1 MEEAIMHDETPR
13 MRPQGLIASFAI
25 ALLACGGCG
34 VVNSVVKPAGAPF
47 PALYSLVHVA
57 QPAVTG
63 APARP
68 LIESPTLIVSPPQ
81 ATAGFDSARIAY
93 VREPYKLEYFAQ
105 NRWIDPPAH
114 MLAPLI
120 VAAIAPGNTF
130 HAVVTSPSSASGDFR
145 LDTEII
151 RLQHEFTAQPSRV
164 RFTLRA
170 SLIDDKT
177 RAVLAAR
184 EFEAVATAETADP
197 RGGVV
202 AANGAVQTVLA
213 ELSAFC
219 QETAR
224 AAWIARQGSTDR
236 QGKSP

>member
-1 MEEAIMHDETPR
+1 MKAAATPDKVSNTQL
-13 MRPQGLIASFAI
+13 PGLIAGLAI
-25 ALLACGGCG
+25 ALLAGAGC
-34 VVNSVVKPAGAPF
+34 SVVKPAGTPF
-47 PALYSLVHVA
+47 PALYSLDHA
-57 QPAVTG
+57 ARPAVAG
-63 APARP
+63 ASAST
-68 LIESPTLIVSPPQ
+68 LIEPPTLIVSPPH

-93 VREPYKLEYFAQ
+93 VREPFKLEYFAQ
-105 NRWIDPPAH
+105 NRWIDPPAR

-120 VAAIAPGNTF
+120 VAAIAAGNTF
-130 HAVVTSPSSASGDFR
+130 HAVVTTPSSASGDFR

-151 RLQHEFTAQPSRV
+151 RLQHEFTEQPSRV

-184 EFEAVATAETADP
+184 EFEAVVTAETADP

-202 AANGAVQTVLA
+202 AANAAVQQVLV

-219 QETAR
+219 QEAAR
-224 AAWIARQGSTDR
+224 AARVGR
-236 QGKSP
+236 

>member
-1 MEEAIMHDETPR
+1 MKEAAMPDNAPDAQLRRLIP
-13 MRPQGLIASFAI
+13 GLVI
-25 ALLACGGCG
+25 ALLVCAGC
-34 VVNSVVKPAGAPF
+34 SVIKPAGAPF
-47 PALYSLVHVA
+47 PAQYSLDHAA
-57 QPAVTG
+57 QPAVAG
-63 APARP
+63 ATAKP
-68 LIESPTLIVSPPQ
+68 LIEPPTLIVSPPH

-105 NRWIDPPAH
+105 NRWIDPPAR

-120 VAAIAPGNTF
+120 VAAIATGNTF
-130 HAVVTSPSSASGDFR
+130 HAVVTTPSSASGDFR

-151 RLQHEFTAQPSRV
+151 RLQHEFTEQPSRV

-184 EFEAVATAETADP
+184 EFEAVVMAETADP

-202 AANGAVQTVLA
+202 AANGAVQKVLA
-213 ELSAFC
+213 DLSAFC
-219 QETAR
+219 QETVR
-224 AAWIARQGSTDR
+224 AVRAGR
-236 QGKSP
+236 